1 MIKIDFHIHTVATKS
16 DSYFEFDINSL
27 VGYVNGAS
35 LDAIAITN
43 HNMFDLNQ
51 YNQINSST
59 NKKIFPGIEINL
71 EDGHLLLIAKEDDLY
86 DFNEKCKEVEK
97 LIVTQ
102 QDFISIKSFKEIFLD
117 LGKYILIPH
126 YDKDPCLS
134 EKYIKELY
142 PHITAGEVASPKKF
156 KYCIKDNSKL
166 VPVYFSDSRMKS
178 NLSTPVRQTFLL
190 CDDVSF
196 GSIKNC
202 LGDKRK
208 VFLSPEDGNKLFK
221 IFDDG
226 QQLSTGLNVILGER
240 SSGKSHTLDKIYKE
254 YNDSDQQVKYIE
266 QFSLINR
273 SDEKDAEYFNKSL
286 RDKSSL
292 VSSEYLKELREVVN
306 DIIEID
312 LKEDERQVFDYL
324 ESLLKNAKESEKKDS
339 FSKAKLFNE
348 EDFFLPDQKN
358 LEELIDST
366 KNLIANEEFKE
377 IIKSIFPPR
386 I

>member
-1 MIKIDFHIHTVATKS
+1 
-16 DSYFEFDINSL
+16 
-27 VGYVNGAS
+27 
-35 LDAIAITN
+35 
-43 HNMFDLNQ
+43 
-51 YNQINSST
+51 
-59 NKKIFPGIEINL
+59 
-71 EDGHLLLIAKEDDLY
+71 
-86 DFNEKCKEVEK
+86 
-97 LIVTQ
+97 
-102 QDFISIKSFKEIFLD
+102 
-117 LGKYILIPH
+117 
-126 YDKDPCLS
+126 
-134 EKYIKELY
+134 
-142 PHITAGEVASPKKF
+142 
-156 KYCIKDNSKL
+156 
-166 VPVYFSDSRMKS
+166 
-178 NLSTPVRQTFLL
+178 
-190 CDDVSF
+190 
-196 GSIKNC
+196 
-202 LGDKRK
+202 
-208 VFLSPEDGNKLFK
+208 
-221 IFDDG
+221 
-226 QQLSTGLNVILGER
+226 VILGER

-312 LKEDERQVFDYL
+312 LKDDERQVFDYL